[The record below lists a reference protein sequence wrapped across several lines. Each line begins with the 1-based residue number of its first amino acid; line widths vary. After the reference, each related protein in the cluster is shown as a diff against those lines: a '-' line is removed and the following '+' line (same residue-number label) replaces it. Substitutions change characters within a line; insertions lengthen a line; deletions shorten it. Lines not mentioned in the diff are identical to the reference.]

1 MNLIGKTIKTHDN
14 GYIGTVVEQEVA
26 PVGVK
31 ARKGQGI
38 QPNEMYVAY
47 AVRLENGKDDGSH
60 VIARS
65 DEDAIAK
72 YVVA

>member
-1 MNLIGKTIKTHDN
+1 MNLIGQTIITHDN
-14 GYIGTVVEQEVA
+14 KFIGKVVEQEVA

-38 QPNEMYVAY
+38 QPNEMYVGY
-47 AVRLENGKDDGSH
+47 AVRLEGGKDDWSQ

-65 DEDAIAK
+65 DEDAFSK

>member
-1 MNLIGKTIKTHDN
+1 MNLIGMTIQTHDN
-14 GYIGTVVEQEVA
+14 KFIGKVVEQVDA

-38 QPNEMYVAY
+38 EPNEAYVGY
-47 AVRLENGKDDGSH
+47 AVRIEGGKDDWSQI
-60 VIARS
+60 IARPNEVAS
-65 DEDAIAK
+65 K

>member
-1 MNLIGKTIKTHDN
+1 MNLIGMTIKTHDN
-14 GYIGTVVEQEVA
+14 KFVGKVVEQVDA

-38 QPNEMYVAY
+38 APNEAYVGY
-47 AVRLENGKDDGSH
+47 AVRLEGGKDDWSQ
-60 VIARS
+60 VIARPS
-65 DEDAIAK
+65 EVATK